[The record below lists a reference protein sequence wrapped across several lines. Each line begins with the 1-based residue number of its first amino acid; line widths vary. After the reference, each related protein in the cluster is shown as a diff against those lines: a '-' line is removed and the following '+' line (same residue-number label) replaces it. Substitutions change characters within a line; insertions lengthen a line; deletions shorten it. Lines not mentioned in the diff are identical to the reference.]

1 VKSIGAVSQGPG
13 RAAAQSQEHGW
24 RPRGEQTAGLS
35 LVEQL
40 REGDR
45 DAMSEVFAQHL
56 DVIYN
61 YCYRRTSSWAAA
73 EDLSATVFLEVWRH
87 RHRAVELDGS
97 VLPWLY
103 GIATNVCRNHLRSRR
118 RGTEAVSRLELVEVA
133 TPAARLM
140 DDEVAGRID
149 ADRRLR
155 RALAAL
161 AKLPTA
167 DQDVFV
173 LICWEQL
180 GYAEAAQALGLPIGT
195 VRSRL
200 ARVRRYLRVADEEQ
214 PGASRSTTAAT
225 DRGPV
230 QEDDHV

>member
-1 VKSIGAVSQGPG
+1 MKSIGAVSQQPG
-13 RAAAQSQEHGW
+13 RAAAHSQERG
-24 RPRGEQTAGLS
+24 RPPGRGPTAGPR

-45 DAMSEVFAQHL
+45 DAMSEVFAEHL

-61 YCYRRTSSWAAA
+61 YCYRRTSSWTAA

-118 RGTEAVSRLELVEVA
+118 RGTEAMSRLELVEVS
-133 TPAARLM
+133 TPAARSM
-140 DDEVAGRID
+140 DDQVAGRID

-155 RALAAL
+155 RALTAL
-161 AKLPTA
+161 AKLPVA
-167 DQDVFV
+167 EQDVFILV
-173 LICWEQL
+173 CWEQL
-180 GYAEAAQALGLPIGT
+180 SYPEAAQALDIPVGT
-195 VRSRL
+195 VRSRV

-214 PGASRSTTAAT
+214 PCAARSTTAAT

>member
-1 VKSIGAVSQGPG
+1 MGVVSEEPGGA
-13 RAAAQSQEHGW
+13 AT
-24 RPRGEQTAGLS
+24 RPRGHGWGSGRGRTGAGS
-35 LVEQL
+35 SVVGRL
-40 REGDR
+40 REGDE
-45 DAMSEVFAQHL
+45 DAMSAVFAEHL

-61 YCYRRTSSWAAA
+61 YCYRRTSSWTAA

-87 RHRAVELDGS
+87 RRRAVELDGS

-118 RGTEAVSRLELVEVA
+118 RGAHALGRLELVDRGE
-133 TPAARLM
+133 PADAPLEDRVV
-140 DDEVAGRID
+140 DQIDAGR
-149 ADRRLR
+149 RLQ

-161 AKLPTA
+161 SALPPA

-173 LICWEQL
+173 LVCWEQL
-180 GYAEAAQALGLPIGT
+180 GYAEAAQALGIPVGT

-200 ARVRRYLRVADEEQ
+200 ARVRRQLRLADDQ
-214 PGASRSTTAAT
+214 PPTAPGGTTSSAAAG
-225 DRGPV
+225 RGPV